1 MSTTEAVQ
9 DAAEEV
15 DVVDVGDVVVDPVRS
30 AKTLGANRAIVAQ
43 EGMIVIIASVDK
55 KSSCEKVSWFLFQQR
70 AS

>member
-30 AKTLGANRAIVAQ
+30 ARTRGANRAIVAQ
-43 EGMIVIIASVDK
+43 KGMIVIIASVDK
-55 KSSCEKVSWFLFQQR
+55 KSSREEVSWFLFQQR